1 MEKKDPFIV
10 GLEWELSKHGLS
22 KKQAAAR
29 CGLKYP
35 TFAKVMRTNGRG
47 RDLTKNAIAAGFGYG
62 SWADLYKLGQ
72 EREQTYPQNDKAADE
87 ELLKEM
93 GDGDL
98 RILIGRLIEKVD
110 RIERHLFGDER
121 PFRRRAAEK
130 E

>member
-1 MEKKDPFIV
+1 MEKKNPFVV

-22 KKQAAAR
+22 KKQAAER

-35 TFAKVMRTNGRG
+35 TFAKIIRTNGRG
-47 RDLTKNAIAAGFGYG
+47 RDATKNAIAAGFGYE
-62 SWADLYKLGQ
+62 SWADLYTLGQ
-72 EREQTYPQNDKAADE
+72 EREQTYIQNEKALDE

-93 GDGDL
+93 VDGDL

-121 PFRRRAAEK
+121 PFRRRATEK
-130 E
+130 